1 VSTPA
6 ENSSPGL
13 RRGRLLRI
21 LGVGFGIA
29 VGVGATVG
37 GGILRTPGEVA
48 GYMGSAGLTSAIWLV
63 GGVYTLLCSSCMS
76 ELAATLPRAGGWYVY
91 SERAFGKRLGFVVGC
106 FDWMNQTVG
115 IAFLAVALG
124 EFAAELHPALSS
136 HATSVAVTGLSTL
149 ALLNLV
155 GLRSG
160 SRTQTLTSL
169 LKALALIALVIGCFL
184 VTGRAHTSA
193 VAHLPTGAPAVAEV
207 LLGWLL
213 AFQAVVIT
221 YDAWY
226 TPIYFAE
233 EDRNPTRNVPRSLLA
248 TVVACTAIYLLIN
261 GALIHVLGM
270 ERLQVAKVPA
280 AEASLMVF
288 GGYGKQ
294 IMLLISIITVISA
307 LNASLLTAPRV
318 LYAMARDR
326 LLLGRLTSVNRG
338 GTPAWG
344 LLLSLVVAMALTLS
358 GTFETLIAIGSVLI
372 VAIYASGFASLLTL
386 RRREPNLPR
395 PYRTWWYPWSAIFAL
410 VVSLGFLF
418 GAVIGDLR
426 HSAFMVILA
435 VLSYL
440 ASGMIVRR
448 SANVSAPV
456 AEPASPGLS

>member
-1 VSTPA
+1 
-6 ENSSPGL
+6 
-13 RRGRLLRI
+13 
-21 LGVGFGIA
+21 
-29 VGVGATVG
+29 
-37 GGILRTPGEVA
+37 
-48 GYMGSAGLTSAIWLV
+48 
-63 GGVYTLLCSSCMS
+63 
-76 ELAATLPRAGGWYVY
+76 
-91 SERAFGKRLGFVVGC
+91 
-106 FDWMNQTVG
+106 
-115 IAFLAVALG
+115 
-124 EFAAELHPALSS
+124 
-136 HATSVAVTGLSTL
+136 
-149 ALLNLV
+149 
-155 GLRSG
+155 
-160 SRTQTLTSL
+160 
-169 LKALALIALVIGCFL
+169 
-184 VTGRAHTSA
+184 
-193 VAHLPTGAPAVAEV
+193 
-207 LLGWLL
+207 
-213 AFQAVVIT
+213 
-221 YDAWY
+221 
-226 TPIYFAE
+226 
-233 EDRNPTRNVPRSLLA
+233 
-248 TVVACTAIYLLIN
+248 
-261 GALIHVLGM
+261 M

-307 LNASLLTAPRV
+307 LNASLLAAPRV

-358 GTFETLIAIGSVLI
+358 GTFETLMAIGSVLI

-410 VVSLGFLF
+410 AVSLGFLF

-426 HSAFMVILA
+426 HSSFMVILA

-448 SANVSAPV
+448 SADVSAPV

>member
-1 VSTPA
+1 
-6 ENSSPGL
+6 
-13 RRGRLLRI
+13 LLRI
-21 LGVGFGIA
+21 LGVGFGVA
-29 VGVGATVG
+29 VGVGATIG

-48 GYMGSAGLTSAIWLV
+48 GYMGTAGLTSTIWLV

-76 ELAATLPRAGGWYVY
+76 EIATALPRAGGWYVY

-106 FDWMNQTVG
+106 CDWMNQTVG

-124 EFAAELHPALSS
+124 EFAAELHPTLSP
-136 HATSVAVTGLSTL
+136 HATSIAITGLSAL

-169 LKALALIALVIGCFL
+169 LKALALIAFVIGCFS
-184 VTGRAHTSA
+184 VSSSASTSG
-193 VAHLPTGAPAVAEV
+193 VAHLPARPPEV

-233 EDRNPTRNVPRSLLA
+233 EDRNPTRNLPRSLIA
-248 TVVACTAIYLLIN
+248 TVLSCMVIYLLLN

-270 ERLQVAKVPA
+270 ERLQLAKAPA
-280 AEASLMVF
+280 AEASLSVF
-288 GGYGKQ
+288 GSYGRQ
-294 IMLLISIITVISA
+294 AMLVISIITVISA
-307 LNASLLTAPRV
+307 LNASFLTAPRV
-318 LYAMARDR
+318 LYGMARDR
-326 LLLGRLTSVNRG
+326 LLFSCLTSVNRG
-338 GTPAWG
+338 GTPAWA
-344 LLLSLVVAMALTLS
+344 LLLSLIVAIALTSS

-372 VAIYASGFASLLTL
+372 VAIYVSGFASLLAL

-395 PYRTWWYPWSAIFAL
+395 PYKAWWYPWSGVCAL

-426 HSAFMVILA
+426 HSAFTVILV

-448 SANVSAPV
+448 SAKASPPV